1 MNVYYSARFAPSTR
15 VCALGASRIG
25 EGKETIANEGDQRT
39 LKFDSD
45 DAEPGEIRLRR
56 KRCRRLGLREGV
68 KGCVSV

>member
-1 MNVYYSARFAPSTR
+1 MGWKFEAAEREPKRTA
-15 VCALGASRIG
+15 GRIG